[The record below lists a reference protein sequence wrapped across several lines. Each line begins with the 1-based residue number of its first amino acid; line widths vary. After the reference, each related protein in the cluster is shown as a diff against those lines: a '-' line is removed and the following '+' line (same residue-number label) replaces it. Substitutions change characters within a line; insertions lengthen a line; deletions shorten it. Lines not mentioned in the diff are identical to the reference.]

1 MIKYFLL
8 LFNFLIFP
16 FFLNA
21 ENFNSFPLKISLQ
34 SINETEECGKGIA
47 DYTLYENETFLF
59 VWTCPKSQTVTKYKG
74 NWSKSNDSK
83 KIFRLTLSY
92 QMDNADYFYNDY
104 IQIYDEFAEVSW
116 MSADRFSKFNFLD
129 KNKNISEFVASQID
143 SENNY
148 KSQLASLV
156 SEIVIFKYLKDT
168 HYLVHQNN
176 SDRLISKKLFD
187 DCLSLL
193 KRFREDGRWKDFRK
207 FGNTCN
213 AEVYEILPNNRFDN
227 RTDSFFETFT
237 FDKIDNN
244 SDGFIDKNELQEY
257 YIIHPHNIAFLP
269 LPRRSDN
276 SYPSFK
282 KLYTSINLPNI
293 QKAMEFEWRDI
304 LLIYNKEDEDFR
316 NKSIKANNTRLHE
329 DLNFDGTLTFQEF
342 IKHEYLKDYLRYV
355 ENLNE
360 ENLNDKFQKDVK
372 RQQEYYEKRLAKL
385 NIKKK
390 TPNRTGT
397 SCGGSFGL
405 NESELILLINTVNS
419 YGYNFKLQNVVN
431 CSLIK
436 NRGFISFKDNSLT
449 IYFDTNLGFLIRNYT
464 GGRGVCIKP
473 GQGPFEVYNQIECF

>member
-1 MIKYFLL
+1 MIFIGLL
-8 LFNFLIFP
+8 LSV
-16 FFLNA
+16 NA
-21 ENFNSFPLKISLQ
+21 YANENI
-34 SINETEECGKGIA
+34 
-47 DYTLYENETFLF
+47 
-59 VWTCPKSQTVTKYKG
+59 
-74 NWSKSNDSK
+74 
-83 KIFRLTLSY
+83 
-92 QMDNADYFYNDY
+92 
-104 IQIYDEFAEVSW
+104 
-116 MSADRFSKFNFLD
+116 SKFKD
-129 KNKNISEFVASQID
+129 SEID
-143 SENNY
+143 SENDY

-237 FDKIDNN
+237 FDKIDKN

-257 YIIHPHNIAFLP
+257 YIIHPYNIAFLP
-269 LPRRSDN
+269 LARRSDN

-293 QKAMEFEWRDI
+293 QKAMEFEWRNK

-316 NKSIKANNTRLHE
+316 NKSIKAKHTRQHE
-329 DLNFDGTLTFQEF
+329 DLNFDGILTFQEF
-342 IKHEYLKDYLRYV
+342 IKHKYLRHY
-355 ENLNE
+355 LFYLGFSE
-360 ENLNDKFQKDVK
+360 ETLNDKIQKDAK
-372 RQQEYYEKRLAKL
+372 WQQEEYEKKLTKL
-385 NIKKK
+385 NTKKK
-390 TPNRTGT
+390 TPNGTGT

-419 YGYNFKLQNVVN
+419 YGYNFKLQNVFD
-431 CSLIK
+431 CSFNN
-436 NRGFISFKDNSLT
+436 NRGFISFTLNSLT
-449 IYFDTNLGFLIRNYT
+449 IYFDTNIGFFITDSLSSKK
-464 GGRGVCIKP
+464 VCIKP
-473 GQGPFEVYNQIECF
+473 AKGAFEVYSQLDCF